1 MNRFSIFK
9 ILFFFFGIAV
19 FSQNDVIGNT
29 SVAIDSSEVNV
40 VNINYNPG
48 LLNHK
53 NAQVIVDSYNTLI
66 SQGNDVNMSNEEI
79 KELAYSHAI
88 LKDIPNSTKFIE
100 IYIRKSNDVDVLNQ
114 HIFDSFRDDKAFIT
128 VSDKFAPMYEYWVM
142 IYLYTGLIGLFIA
155 FVINFKKS
163 EDRIANLLISLFILF
178 SSLFIIHVCI
188 YITNIQVKFPH
199 SLFSTFTLN
208 FLYGPLLYFYIR
220 RISDKYKFKTLDLL
234 HLVPFVFMLIYFMK
248 YYVLPVNDK
257 LNIIINHKEW
267 EDPFFYY
274 SLILKAV
281 SLTIYG
287 ILTLNEYLKFKKNNE
302 HNNITLWIRNVVV
315 LNGAFV
321 ISQLIFLIVI
331 SGLLTSSYYVHPQL
345 ITLSIVIMFVG
356 YSAYVQPSIFTNQH
370 RLTKIFNFKYEK
382 SRLNEELS
390 NELKN
395 ELLNLFYKEKVY
407 KVSDI
412 SLKKLSE
419 RLGTDRHS
427 TSQVIN
433 EHFKMNFFTLINM
446 FRIKEAQDIFNNDE
460 SGDLS
465 IIDVAYDVGYNNKV
479 TFNKAF
485 KKETNLTPSQYRS
498 TLLRRVV

>member
-1 MNRFSIFK
+1 
-9 ILFFFFGIAV
+9 
-19 FSQNDVIGNT
+19 
-29 SVAIDSSEVNV
+29 
-40 VNINYNPG
+40 
-48 LLNHK
+48 
-53 NAQVIVDSYNTLI
+53 
-66 SQGNDVNMSNEEI
+66 
-79 KELAYSHAI
+79 
-88 LKDIPNSTKFIE
+88 
-100 IYIRKSNDVDVLNQ
+100 
-114 HIFDSFRDDKAFIT
+114 
-128 VSDKFAPMYEYWVM
+128 
-142 IYLYTGLIGLFIA
+142 
-155 FVINFKKS
+155 
-163 EDRIANLLISLFILF
+163 
-178 SSLFIIHVCI
+178 
-188 YITNIQVKFPH
+188 
-199 SLFSTFTLN
+199 
-208 FLYGPLLYFYIR
+208 
-220 RISDKYKFKTLDLL
+220 
-234 HLVPFVFMLIYFMK
+234 MK